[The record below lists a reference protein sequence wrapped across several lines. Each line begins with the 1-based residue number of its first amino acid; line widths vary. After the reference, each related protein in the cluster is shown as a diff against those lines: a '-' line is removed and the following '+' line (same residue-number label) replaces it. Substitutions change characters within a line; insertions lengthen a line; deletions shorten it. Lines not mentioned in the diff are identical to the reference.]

1 MAISG
6 KRMARIDVL
15 IGGVAQAKQQVAQM
29 KDDWE
34 QLGKVVREARRR
46 MEESTGTVEYDKN
59 RKEFERRL
67 KEFESLGRILRHNQS
82 AIKTVQDRLD
92 DLSGQTLRNLNN
104 ARKDL
109 TDMLRSVRPGSTRPD
124 GEDATEYIRRQ
135 LKLVGEEIRK
145 RQGELV
151 GYTEAIEQAG
161 KAGEGSFDGTIADL
175 ERLRRSLEY
184 WKKDTNAA
192 DTVRLENIEEAFKAI
207 ERAEVK
213 ARTAGYDF
221 DRTMRN
227 LSSASMDELKA
238 AASQLQ
244 AELNQAGYETEEF
257 VRKSAQLRRV
267 NEQIDRVNRAWKHH
281 DNQIVATAKRLTS
294 YVLVYTGFNEVV
306 DRIQTMVTANLE
318 LSDSLADIQKTT
330 GLTKEEV
337 AELSRAIDSIDTRAS
352 QKELHDLA
360 YEAGKLGI
368 SAEEDVLGFVRAG
381 NQIITALGDELGGAE
396 AVRSLMKINDLLGET
411 GRLGVEK
418 ALLATGSAMNELSN
432 LSTASAG
439 PMADIVSRL
448 GAVGAQ
454 ARLSMADL
462 IALGG
467 TADEL
472 SQEVEVSGTA
482 LSKFVTALQTNTH
495 SIAQAVG
502 VDDRQLEN
510 LMEAGQTMEAII
522 LVLRRLKGM
531 GGLKEIDPIMKEFGS
546 DGERLDRVVTALATN
561 VDTLEKRVRQSR
573 EAFAEATSVTN
584 EYNVMNESAM
594 ALMKRLGNAISEVF
608 VNSAFVKGLEDFLRW
623 LMDLPYWIERN
634 RGWFE
639 ALKAVLTEILFL
651 IAVHRWAAFSEALK
665 MILGNVKDLAKG
677 FRALAAAISK
687 NPLLMM
693 ASVATAAGIA
703 VYNFMTS
710 VTKSME
716 AIDGYNAK
724 VFAQQR
730 ALRYLVQEINSANT
744 SEEERARLIGEMNEK
759 YGKYLGY
766 MLDEASSARE
776 VSAAMDLINARMKE
790 RIALQMKQTMQENT
804 IQKYARPRQEALSDL
819 GRELSEI
826 EREFDISS
834 AKLMDIIS
842 RRIEEGIAQAA
853 RDKLGYFTDFSSGE
867 IAYGLRKILSD
878 MTGSEET
885 GLKLYNRISGK
896 VMDLIEVERDYQE
909 EIDVTE
915 KYLQSSLENL
925 QGNIKESG
933 QTMLSTLKSEYDQ
946 LSRMS
951 SAGMDEAQAKKHND
965 RLIELAENY
974 IKTGNDLMKELGASQ
989 REELKR
995 NLDYFE
1001 GEVKRLSPDLEKE
1014 LNVWGE
1020 GLTLESASVDQLVAK
1035 YKQLFKER
1043 KTMKEDADYDTVYSK
1058 QFKDRAEAMD
1068 WYMKQLQTVE
1078 KELNERGYDT
1088 NGNFLKDSKG
1098 RKYSFGGEIRSAQEI
1113 REESDA
1119 ALSALEAYFNREK
1132 QLINRSFVDREI
1144 TEQERNERLLKK
1156 DEEFLRDRIALR
1168 RRLLGRKGGEKF
1180 DPEKYVGE
1188 DPQTGETVEYF
1199 KGKDLDR
1206 LSGFIG
1212 QMGEAM
1218 TDGMLNKLTVDEL
1231 EIAQAMVERLKN
1243 IEKIILDND
1252 FTGQTDRQYQDQ
1264 LEQLRLFWGQEEE
1277 VTVEGGRRRLTALR
1291 ELSEK
1296 SYSLTVQG
1304 LKDEMAANGEF
1315 SEWIKERKDEEYQ
1328 ALLIS
1333 LQKYHDDYEAA
1344 ENRAIERRKRIADR
1358 EWEKSGQEGDWQE
1371 RTDRAESDVR
1381 LMQAAQGLGLG
1392 SEAMTDDAQLEL
1404 YRLKVEASKAYLE
1417 QMEKEISMEVEKAR
1431 INAVL
1436 ADQEYQDMLDRGID
1450 DPELNRKRI
1459 EAANAYNSA
1468 LRIQEQMTLD
1478 ARMRLNESMIDLE
1491 NQEMEIQNRKLETL
1505 KGYTDAVVDFS
1516 AQMGEAAFSE
1526 VSDRKEAA
1534 RQLLQ
1539 TTMNLTKQLILQKI
1553 QELITK
1559 RMLKKQE
1566 EQIETSGDQNIM
1578 QSKGNV
1584 ILSGLEA
1591 SKASMGGKI
1600 QEGIAGGSAV
1610 IISELGWWGI
1620 PLIAVI
1626 TAALNALMG
1635 LAMGKLTK
1643 SAQEVSSI
1651 TGASSGKGR
1660 VAAGMLTYA
1669 KGDYP
1674 VLGNDGRV
1682 YNATYQRELKTGVYG
1697 GGAHFGIFSER
1708 KPEMIVDGNTTQQLI
1723 LNYPHIY
1730 ESILTI
1736 ARHGR
1741 LSSAMPTYA
1750 AGSYPSAPASVQA
1763 GGTGGGPAPDDTR
1776 MRETL
1781 SGLQN
1786 AVAALT
1792 ERLSRPISATV
1803 DPYGR
1808 KGAVNQLD
1816 KASRFMKKR
1825 GLQND

>member
-1 MAISG
+1 
-6 KRMARIDVL
+6 MARIDVL

-29 KDDWE
+29 KDDWK
-34 QLGKVVREARRR
+34 QLGKQVEAVKKE
-46 MEESTGTVEYDKN
+46 MENAAVSSDPSLYDRKKKELQSLEKEYA
-59 RKEFERRL
+59 
-67 KEFESLGRILRHNQS
+67 SLGRVINQNQN
-82 AIKTVQDRLD
+82 AIKTIEDRLD
-92 DLSGQTLRNLNN
+92 NLSGQTLRNLNN

-109 TDMLRSVRPGSTRPD
+109 TDMLRSARPGATRPD

-151 GYTEAIEQAG
+151 DYGEAIRQAG
-161 KAGEGSFDGTIADL
+161 NAGEGSFDGTIADL

-184 WKKDTNAA
+184 WKKDTK
-192 DTVRLENIEEAFKAI
+192 TGSTHRLKEIEAAFKSI
-207 ERAEVK
+207 EKAENQ

-221 DRTMRN
+221 DRTMKN
-227 LSSASMDELKA
+227 LSSASMNELKA
-238 AASQLQ
+238 AAAQLQ
-244 AELNQAGYETEEF
+244 SELNQAGYETEDF
-257 VRKSAQLRRV
+257 IRKSAQLRRV
-267 NEQIDRVNRAWKHH
+267 NEQIDRVNKAWKHH

-306 DRIQTMVTANLE
+306 DRIQTLISSNLE
-318 LSDSLADIQKTT
+318 LSDSMADIQKTT

-411 GRLGVEK
+411 SRLGVEK

-439 PMADIVSRL
+439 PMAEIVSRL

-495 SIAQAVG
+495 GIAQAVG

-522 LVLRRLKGM
+522 LVLRRLQGM
-531 GGLKEIDPIMKEFGS
+531 GGLREIDPIMKEFGS
-546 DGERLDRVVTALATN
+546 DGERLDRVVTALASN

-573 EAFAEATSVTN
+573 EAFAEATSVTD

-594 ALMKRLGNAISEVF
+594 ALMKRLGNTISEVF
-608 VNSAFVKGLEDFLRW
+608 VNSALVKGMEDFLRW
-623 LMDLPYWIERN
+623 MMDLPYWIERN

-651 IAVHRWAAFSEALK
+651 IAVQKWAAFSEALK
-665 MILGNVKDLAKG
+665 MVLANVKDLAKG
-677 FRALAAAISK
+677 FRTLAAAISK
-687 NPLLMM
+687 NPVLMI
-693 ASVATAAGIA
+693 ASVLTTAGIA

-710 VTKSME
+710 VTRTTE

-724 VFAQQR
+724 VLEQQR

-744 SEEERARLIGEMNEK
+744 SEEERVRLIGEMNDK

-766 MLDEASSARE
+766 MLDEASGARE

-790 RIALQMKQTMQENT
+790 RIALQMEQTMQENT
-804 IQKYARPRQEALSDL
+804 MQKYARPRQEALSDL

-826 EREFDISS
+826 EQRFDISS
-834 AKLMDIIS
+834 AKLMDVIS
-842 RRIEEGIAQAA
+842 KRIQEGVSQAA
-853 RDKLGYFTDFSSGE
+853 TDGLGHFTDFSSGE

-885 GLKLYNRISGK
+885 GLKLYNRISGE
-896 VMDLIEVERDYQE
+896 VMDLIEVEKDYQE
-909 EIDVTE
+909 EINTTRA
-915 KYLQSSLENL
+915 YMRSSLENVR
-925 QGNIKESG
+925 GDIKEAG
-933 QTMLSTLKSEYDQ
+933 QTMLSTLKSEYDE

-951 SAGMDEAQAKKHND
+951 SAGMDETQAKKHND
-965 RLIELAENY
+965 RLLELAENY
-974 IKTGNDLMKELGASQ
+974 IRTGNDLMKELGASQ

-995 NLDYFE
+995 SLDYFE
-1001 GEVKRLSPDLEKE
+1001 EEVSRLSPNLEKE

-1020 GLTLESASVDQLVAK
+1020 GLTLESASVDQLVGK

-1043 KTMKEDADYDTVYSK
+1043 KTMKEDADYDTVYSR
-1058 QFKDRAEAMD
+1058 QFRDRAEAMD
-1068 WYMKQLQTVE
+1068 WYMKQLQTIE
-1078 KELNERGYDT
+1078 KRLNEMGYDK
-1088 NGNFLKDSKG
+1088 NGNFLKEKSG
-1098 RKYSFGGEIRSAQEI
+1098 RRYSFGGEVMSAQEI

-1132 QLINRSFVDREI
+1132 HLINRSFIDREI
-1144 TEQERNERLLKK
+1144 TEQERNERLLEKE
-1156 DEEFLRDRIALR
+1156 EEFLRDRISLR
-1168 RRLLGRKGGEKF
+1168 RRLLGREGGERF

-1199 KGKDLDR
+1199 KGKNLDR

-1231 EIAQAMVERLKN
+1231 EIAQATVERLKN

-1252 FTGQTDRQYQDQ
+1252 FTGQTDKQYQDQ
-1264 LEQLRLFWGQEEE
+1264 LERLKLFWGQEEK
-1277 VTVEGGRRRLTALR
+1277 VTVEGGERRLAYMRMLSR
-1291 ELSEK
+1291 EAYEMDSSGLESRMAK
-1296 SYSLTVQG
+1296 YS
-1304 LKDEMAANGEF
+1304 EF
-1315 SEWIKERKDEEYQ
+1315 SEWMKGRSAEEYQ
-1328 ALLIS
+1328 ALLLI
-1333 LQKYHDDYEAA
+1333 LQKYYDDTEEA
-1344 ENRAIERRKRIADR
+1344 ENREMQRRQRITQKR
-1358 EWEKSGQEGDWQE
+1358 WEKTGQETMW
-1371 RTDRAESDVR
+1371 SDVDKASEHEVSFVSDLNRIGLASDRQVEDAQVR
-1381 LMQAAQGLGLG
+1381 LYENRLLAAQAYFDFVRDNGGNIEDAEQKRNEAYQKL
-1392 SEAMTDDAQLEL
+1392 SE
-1404 YRLKVEASKAYLE
+1404 
-1417 QMEKEISMEVEKAR
+1417 MEMEVTR
-1431 INAVL
+1431 
-1436 ADQEYQDMLDRGID
+1436 
-1450 DPELNRKRI
+1450 NR
-1459 EAANAYNSA
+1459 
-1468 LRIQEQMTLD
+1468 
-1478 ARMRLNESMIDLE
+1478 
-1491 NQEMEIQNRKLETL
+1491 LETL
-1505 KGYTDAVVDFS
+1505 KNYTDAVVDFS
-1516 AQMGEAAFSE
+1516 AQMGEAAFTE

-1553 QELITK
+1553 QEIVMKKALGQQEVTQETATQATITA
-1559 RMLKKQE
+1559 LHGSQAITDLTV
-1566 EQIETSGDQNIM
+1566 QG
-1578 QSKGNV
+1578 
-1584 ILSGLEA
+1584 A
-1591 SKASMGGKI
+1591 KATADTAA
-1600 QEGIAGGSAV
+1600 GIASGSAKT
-1610 IISELGWWGI
+1610 ISELGWWGI

-1626 TAALNALMG
+1626 SAALSALLG
-1635 LAMGKLTK
+1635 LAMGKLNK
-1643 SAQEVSSI
+1643 AKEEVSSA
-1651 TGASSGKGR
+1651 TGVSSGKSR

-1736 ARHGR
+1736 ARNGR
-1741 LSSAMPTYA
+1741 LKSAMPTYA
-1750 AGSYPSAPASVQA
+1750 AGNYPSAPAYAQT
-1763 GGTGGGPAPDDTR
+1763 GGTGDEPVRDDVQI
-1776 MRETL
+1776 RETL
-1781 SGLQN
+1781 AGLQN

-1803 DPYGR
+1803 DPYG
-1808 KGAVNQLD
+1808 KNGAVNQLD
-1816 KASRFMKKR
+1816 KAGRFMKKR
-1825 GLQND
+1825 GLYNG

>member
-1 MAISG
+1 
-6 KRMARIDVL
+6 MARIDVL

-29 KDDWE
+29 KEDWK
-34 QLGKVVREARRR
+34 QLGERVEAVKKEMETAATASDPSLYDRRKK
-46 MEESTGTVEYDKN
+46 ELQALEKEYA
-59 RKEFERRL
+59 
-67 KEFESLGRILRHNQS
+67 SLGRTINQNQS

-151 GYTEAIEQAG
+151 DYEKAIEQAG

-192 DTVRLENIEEAFKAI
+192 DTDRLKEIEKAFKAI
-207 ERAEVK
+207 EQAEK
-213 ARTAGYDF
+213 QARTTGYDF

-411 GRLGVEK
+411 SRLGVEK

-594 ALMKRLGNAISEVF
+594 ALLKRLGNAIGEVF

-634 RGWFE
+634 RNAFLVFKE
-639 ALKAVLTEILFL
+639 VLAVVLTL
-651 IAVHRWAAFSEALK
+651 IAVNRWSAFLDILKSLGAFVAGPFVRSWRTATVAVARSGNSITGLTGKVNILMKVLSSNIWGIALSFIAAFGTYFWDLYTRIDKVLGVMSDFYTSLEKEQMQVDALFEGLENLNTSTDTRRKLIGQINDRYGEYLGFMVSE
-665 MILGNVKDLAKG
+665 KDSADK
-677 FRALAAAISK
+677 LAAAH
-687 NPLLMM
+687 
-693 ASVATAAGIA
+693 
-703 VYNFMTS
+703 
-710 VTKSME
+710 
-716 AIDGYNAK
+716 
-724 VFAQQR
+724 
-730 ALRYLVQEINSANT
+730 
-744 SEEERARLIGEMNEK
+744 
-759 YGKYLGY
+759 
-766 MLDEASSARE
+766 
-776 VSAAMDLINARMKE
+776 DLINARIRE
-790 RIALQMKQTMQENT
+790 RMALQLREEMTEQAA
-804 IQKYARPRQEALSDL
+804 QKYATPIQDALSGMSERFGNAKGITGLRAQEALSVVQEIVRDNI
-819 GRELSEI
+819 GRPVDEILALVKSELAGIFDTQKAAYGSSAY
-826 EREFDISS
+826 FDIQGDL
-834 AKLMDIIS
+834 KDF
-842 RRIEEGIAQAA
+842 IEA
-853 RDKLGYFTDFSSGE
+853 RKRYVNE
-867 IAYGLRKILSD
+867 INLTESF
-878 MTGSEET
+878 
-885 GLKLYNRISGK
+885 
-896 VMDLIEVERDYQE
+896 VE
-909 EIDVTE
+909 
-915 KYLQSSLENL
+915 
-925 QGNIKESG
+925 
-933 QTMLSTLKSEYDQ
+933 
-946 LSRMS
+946 
-951 SAGMDEAQAKKHND
+951 
-965 RLIELAENY
+965 
-974 IKTGNDLMKELGASQ
+974 KELEKANTETVASGMEALNALTAEYNSLKNISTEGADDQKMEERNARMLEKAQEYVRTASNLMERLSGSQ
-989 REELKR
+989 RESLQKIVDSYKQIIEELTPQA
-995 NLDYFE
+995 
-1001 GEVKRLSPDLEKE
+1001 VKTV
-1014 LNVWGE
+1014 NVWGE

-1043 KTMKEDADYDTVYSK
+1043 KTMKEDADYDTVYSRR
-1058 QFKDRAEAMD
+1058 FKDRAEAMD

-1078 KELNERGYDT
+1078 KELNERGYDK
-1088 NGNFLKDSKG
+1088 NGNFLKEKSG
-1098 RKYSFGGEIRSAQEI
+1098 RRYSFGGEIRSAQEI

-1132 QLINRSFVDREI
+1132 QLVNRSFVDREI

-1231 EIAQAMVERLKN
+1231 EIAQAMVERLKK

-1264 LEQLRLFWGQEEE
+1264 LEQLGLFWGQEEE
-1277 VTVEGGRRRLTALR
+1277 VTVEGGERRLAYLR
-1291 ELSEK
+1291 MLSRDAYDMD
-1296 SYSLTVQG
+1296 SSG
-1304 LKDEMAANGEF
+1304 LEMRMAKYGEF
-1315 SEWIKERKDEEYQ
+1315 SEWMKERSAEEYQ
-1328 ALLIS
+1328 ALLLI
-1333 LQKYHDDYEAA
+1333 LQKYYDDTEEA
-1344 ENRAIERRKRIADR
+1344 ENREMQRRQRITQKL
-1358 EWEKSGQEGDWQE
+1358 WEKTGQETLWSNVDKASEHEVSFVSDLNHIGLAS
-1371 RTDRAESDVR
+1371 DRQVEDAQIR
-1381 LMQAAQGLGLG
+1381 LYENRLLAAQAYYDFVRENGGNLEEAEQRRNEAYRKL
-1392 SEAMTDDAQLEL
+1392 SETE
-1404 YRLKVEASKAYLE
+1404 
-1417 QMEKEISMEVEKAR
+1417 MEVTR
-1431 INAVL
+1431 N
-1436 ADQEYQDMLDRGID
+1436 
-1450 DPELNRKRI
+1450 
-1459 EAANAYNSA
+1459 
-1468 LRIQEQMTLD
+1468 
-1478 ARMRLNESMIDLE
+1478 
-1491 NQEMEIQNRKLETL
+1491 KLETL

-1526 VSDRKEAA
+1526 ASDRKEAA

-1553 QELITK
+1553 QELVMKKALGQQEVAQETATQTTITA
-1559 RMLKKQE
+1559 LHGSQAITDLTV
-1566 EQIETSGDQNIM
+1566 QG
-1578 QSKGNV
+1578 
-1584 ILSGLEA
+1584 A
-1591 SKASMGGKI
+1591 KATADTAA
-1600 QEGIAGGSAV
+1600 GIASGSAKT
-1610 IISELGWWGI
+1610 ISELGWWGI

-1626 TAALNALMG
+1626 SAALSALLG
-1635 LAMGKLTK
+1635 LAMGKLNK
-1643 SAQEVSSI
+1643 AKGEVSSA
-1651 TGASSGKGR
+1651 TGVSSGKGR

-1763 GGTGGGPAPDDTR
+1763 GGTGGGPAQDDTR